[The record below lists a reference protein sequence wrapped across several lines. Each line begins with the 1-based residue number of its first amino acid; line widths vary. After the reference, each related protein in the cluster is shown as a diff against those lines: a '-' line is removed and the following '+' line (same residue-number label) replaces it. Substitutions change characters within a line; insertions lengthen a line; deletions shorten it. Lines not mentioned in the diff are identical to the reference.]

1 MMMLRLVYTVGCG
14 SIQTFTNYL
23 AMARNII
30 RFGLLARL
38 FQNLR
43 LLVPLIKDYWRG
55 NYRDVSIKSVVIFVV
70 ALAYIISPIDLI
82 PDYIIGLGQIDD
94 AAILVFS
101 LYFLEKEL
109 RKYKEWKDGNG

>member
-1 MMMLRLVYTVGCG
+1 MMLSHVFTVEGG
-14 SIQTFTNYL
+14 SILTSNNYSF
-23 AMARNII
+23 MARNFI
-30 RFGLLARL
+30 RWGLLARL

-43 LLVPLIKDYWRG
+43 LLVRLIKDYWKG
-55 NYRDVSIKSVVIFVV
+55 NYRDVSIKSIIIFVV

-94 AAILVFS
+94 AAILGVS

-109 RKYKEWKDGNG
+109 GIYKEWKNR